1 VDLRSAERQGRR
13 GRDRGRGRRRG
24 LEWHRI
30 SASPG
35 RRRRSHEVAEGGL
48 ERWRSEASPPLHM
61 LGRGTVYWAGPVQE
75 IFRRAAKTGTSM
87 NSICHVFNIS
97 INLFGPLNERK

>member
-35 RRRRSHEVAEGGL
+35 RRRRSHEVAEGGF

-61 LGRGTVYWAGPVQE
+61 LGRGPSTGP
-75 IFRRAAKTGTSM
+75 
-87 NSICHVFNIS
+87 
-97 INLFGPLNERK
+97 GPYKKFLGALPKLGQV